1 MPPYIWQVD
10 PIPLIQ
16 QFETRHNNPTAGALF
31 SWAVS
36 TVDCLYYL
44 DDIDRNFDGTGLSIA
59 GHKPDVVDVAH
70 ARWATSTAIT
80 SLDLCAAGLG
90 RAFCGHGGARELDIS
105 DMNASRK
112 AQLPP
117 DAKQWI
123 DSVHGDPKYNDVK
136 SARDWLT
143 HSRLKRHFFLSTRGP
158 YQRIKLEFNSTHLSV
173 RDLVE
178 LSRDLATRHV
188 SNFLQTIH
196 NL

>member
-105 DMNASRK
+105 DMITSRK

-123 DSVHGDPKYNDVK
+123 DSVREDPKYNDVK

-143 HSRLKRHFFLSTRGP
+143 HSRLKRHFFLSTSITAQG
-158 YQRIKLEFNSTHLSV
+158 
-173 RDLVE
+173 
-178 LSRDLATRHV
+178 
-188 SNFLQTIH
+188 
-196 NL
+196 